1 HLAVDVAGHLEVDA
15 GRGAQGLDE
24 AGLVEAPERREGRP
38 VDGERPGVV
47 DAPGPADAD
56 AGRAGGGGQVAE
68 VVQQQVQ
75 VGGLDEAGGEERPAV
90 GGPECGGDH
99 RPVAAAPQVVEDV
112 VDVVDRQRAE
122 VVEGR
127 RHVRDP
133 GVTLP
138 GPHPQAG
145 G

>member
-1 HLAVDVAGHLEVDA
+1 
-15 GRGAQGLDE
+15 
-24 AGLVEAPERREGRP
+24 
-38 VDGERPGVV
+38 
-47 DAPGPADAD
+47 
-56 AGRAGGGGQVAE
+56 
-68 VVQQQVQ
+68 
-75 VGGLDEAGGEERPAV
+75 EAGGEERPAV

-127 RHVRDP
+127 RHVGDP

-145 G
+145 GSAAGGERAHASGTGRGPGGDGRRRTVELGDPPSRRAATTVMHTSVGNAGAGGARVGGARSAAGPLAFRAAWP